1 MREGTHRF
9 AGQRVTRP
17 LFLMF
22 VLAFGWMLARGED
35 WNFVARINQ
44 GLSEIVPDDAR
55 VEKVA
60 GNFGFLEGPVWV
72 RKGNYLLFSDIPAN
86 VIYKFNASDGKTS
99 VAVPYSGFSGADPSN
114 VGMQMNNG
122 MAMVTLLGS
131 NGVALDPQ
139 GRVVYCTHGDHQVVR
154 IETDGHRTVLAK
166 EFEGKRLNS
175 PNDLVFR
182 SDGALYFT
190 DPPAGLREG
199 DKDAKKELPYNG
211 VYLLKDGKL
220 QLLLKDMAMPNGLAF
235 TPDEKFLYVNDSAK
249 KTIMRYP
256 VQPDDTLGAGQLFID
271 MNADKAPG
279 VPDGMKVDQKGNV
292 YCTGPGGFWIMSP
305 SGQHLGTVLTTE
317 LPANLAFGDSDNK
330 TLYLTARTG
339 LYRIRLKIPG
349 IAPPGAS

>member
-1 MREGTHRF
+1 MRQKIYRSAGF
-9 AGQRVTRP
+9 AAIRP
-17 LFLMF
+17 
-22 VLAFGWMLARGED
+22 VLLVLLVSAVVVIARGED
-35 WNFVARINQ
+35 WNFIARINQ
-44 GLSEIVPDDAR
+44 GLSDIVADDAQ
-55 VEKVA
+55 VEKVS

-72 RKGNYLLFSDIPAN
+72 RKGGYLLFSDIPAN
-86 VIYKFNASDGKTS
+86 VIYKFSSADGKVS

-122 MAMVTLLGS
+122 VAMVTLLGS
-131 NGVALDPQ
+131 NGVTIDPQ

-154 IETDGHRTVLAK
+154 IEADGRRTVLAR

-175 PNDLVFR
+175 PNDLVYK

-199 DKDAKKELPYNG
+199 DKDAKKELPFNG

-220 QLLLKDMAMPNGLAF
+220 QVVIKDMALPNGLAF
-235 TPDEKFLYVNDSAK
+235 TPDEKYLYVNDSVK
-249 KTIMRYP
+249 KTITRYP
-256 VQPDDTLGAGQLFID
+256 VQPDDTLGSGQLFID

-279 VPDGMKVDQKGNV
+279 APDGMKVDQKGNV

-305 SGQHLGTVLTTE
+305 EGRHLGTVLTTE
-317 LPANLAFGDSDNK
+317 LPANLAFGDADNK

-349 IAPPGAS
+349 ISPAGSS